1 MGEIHVCVPVE
12 MNLRVNQAPLWV
24 DVLILGTVENKTDD
38 LCCLDIYILI
48 ETWCVCVCVCV
59 CV

>member
-1 MGEIHVCVPVE
+1 MGETHVCVPVE
-12 MNLRVNQAPLWV
+12 MSLIVNQAPPWV